1 MRKQSTKPMS
11 QIFVA
16 ALVAACGS
24 WLVACSSPSVG
35 QVHGCPEAA
44 GVISASSVYYRKFEG
59 LRSMC
64 EASPVAAESDAH
76 ARKPVPAGSDSVLQ
90 RGALGS
96 GIPWSVDGDAP
107 SGGSSVS
114 ASVFP
119 PVDGV
124 GSGVGRR
131 ALMLAPLVD
140 QVAARYGLDP
150 LLIHA
155 IAYVESRHVSTA
167 KSRAGAV
174 GLMQVMPATARR
186 FGVAETKDLNNAAVN
201 LDVASQYLASL
212 FRVYGTDLRLVLAAY
227 NAGEGAVKRHGRQ
240 VPPYRETRA
249 YVRDV
254 QAQYGRLKA
263 VRQDELSPSL
273 GRVMSTRAGDLASH
287 GEIL

>member
-1 MRKQSTKPMS
+1 
-11 QIFVA
+11 
-16 ALVAACGS
+16 
-24 WLVACSSPSVG
+24 
-35 QVHGCPEAA
+35 
-44 GVISASSVYYRKFEG
+44 
-59 LRSMC
+59 
-64 EASPVAAESDAH
+64 
-76 ARKPVPAGSDSVLQ
+76 
-90 RGALGS
+90 
-96 GIPWSVDGDAP
+96 
-107 SGGSSVS
+107 
-114 ASVFP
+114 
-119 PVDGV
+119 
-124 GSGVGRR
+124 
-131 ALMLAPLVD
+131 MLAPLVD